1 MNALLIV
8 LAVIFGGMLGAF
20 IVCVVIGGSR

>member
-1 MNALLIV
+1 MMALWIV

-20 IVCVVIGGSR
+20 IVCVVIGGRR